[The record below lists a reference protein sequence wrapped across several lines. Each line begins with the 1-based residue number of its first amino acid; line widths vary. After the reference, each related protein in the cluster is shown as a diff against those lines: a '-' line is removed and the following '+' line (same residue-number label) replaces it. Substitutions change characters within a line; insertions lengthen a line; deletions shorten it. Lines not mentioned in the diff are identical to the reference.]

1 MAEKGTESG
10 QDQHVTAP
18 EPPKLLPE
26 VLHGGSSPAQL
37 VLSSS
42 KEAKRVAWRCLQNFL
57 YPPSGTSVN
66 MFTSNY

>member
-42 KEAKRVAWRCLQNFL
+42 KEAKRDGTEV
-57 YPPSGTSVN
+57 PSELPLSIIGHQHQHVHK
-66 MFTSNY
+66 